1 MKKKSLLM
9 VLALTFMSAMM
20 FVSCG
25 SKEEEQVKWIPA
37 PHFSGQHAD
46 LLRCTADSVKVIL
59 TKASDSDKSWEV
71 RAMVPMANTMPWSNV
86 PGTDEN
92 QSEYFKAEMGNLGA
106 DFLDANGSPI
116 DYELK
121 PDWNKVAA
129 MLASDVEVFE
139 DVWFTIRWEMHRSDY
154 KKMKAIFDKVQGM
167 EIKKMDLTTVYHV
180 VDSSSESSSSSSS
193 NEIDQLLDKYEQLI
207 DKYNSMKKSN
217 NYDYDA
223 LDDLDDDIED
233 LTDKLEAAADKKMSS
248 AQLKRYNKIFNK
260 FY

>member
-9 VLALTFMSAMM
+9 VLALTFMSAMV

-25 SKEEEQVKWIPA
+25 KEEEQVKWIPA
-37 PHFSGQHAD
+37 PHFSGQHSD

-106 DFLDANGSPI
+106 DFLDANDSPI
-116 DYELK
+116 DYEIK
-121 PDWNKVAA
+121 PDWDKVAS

-139 DVWFTIRWEMHRSDY
+139 DVWFTIYWEMHRGKYD
-154 KKMKAIFDKVQGM
+154 KMKGIFDKVQGM

-180 VDSSSESSSSSSS
+180 VESSSSSSS
-193 NEIDQLLDKYEQLI
+193 SNSSVDDWSDAYDKALDAYEKAVDAAEKAVNVQTAK
-207 DKYNSMKKSN
+207 DVKKAVDAYN
-217 NYDYDA
+217 DA
-223 LDDLDDDIED
+223 LKTLDDLDDDW
-233 LTDKLEAAADKKMSS
+233 
-248 AQLKRYNKIFNK
+248 
-260 FY
+260 

>member
-9 VLALTFMSAMM
+9 VLALTFMSAMV

-92 QSEYFKAEMGNLGA
+92 QHEYFTAKMSNLGA
-106 DFLDANGSPI
+106 DFLDANDSPI
-116 DYELK
+116 DYDLK
-121 PDWNKVAA
+121 PDWDKISS
-129 MLASDVEVFE
+129 MLSSETEVFE
-139 DVWFTIRWEMHRSDY
+139 DVWFVITWEIDRGKYD
-154 KKMKAIFDKVQGM
+154 KMKGVFDKVQGM
-167 EIKKMDLTTVYHV
+167 EVTKMDLSTGYN
-180 VDSSSESSSSSSS
+180 SSSSSTSSSSSSS
-193 NEIDQLLDKYEQLI
+193 KDDWSDAYDKALDAY
-207 DKYNSMKKSN
+207 DKALDAAEKAANIKTVKDVKKAVDAYN
-217 NYDYDA
+217 DA
-223 LDDLDDDIED
+223 LKSLDDMDD
-233 LTDKLEAAADKKMSS
+233 DW
-248 AQLKRYNKIFNK
+248 
-260 FY
+260 